1 MAEESLQNDFFDTEY
16 LKADLKGRSVR
27 GGAVTMAAQ
36 GARFFLQMGSTIVLA
51 RLLTP
56 QDFGLIAMVTAVT
69 GFVMMFKDMGLS
81 MATVQRA
88 TIDHR
93 QISTLFW
100 INVILSFCIMLV
112 TAALA
117 PGIAWLYGEP
127 RLTWITLALAGAF
140 IFGGLTVQHQA
151 LLRRQMRFGAL
162 ALVEIISMSVGIAAA
177 IITASYGAGY
187 WSLVVMQL
195 ARAISIAVAVWFACD
210 WRPGLP
216 QRRAGVRKMLSFG
229 GNLTA
234 SQMLIYIVRHLDKV
248 LLGAVWG
255 AGPLGLY
262 SKAYQLLLLPI
273 QQVNQPL
280 AQVAIPALSR
290 LQHEPNSYRRYYCK
304 GLAFL
309 AMCSMPI
316 VVFALVAADNLILLV
331 LGKQWLQAIPLFR
344 ALAPAALIGTLN
356 MATGWVFVPLGR
368 TDKQLRAACFGSIVT
383 ITAFCIG
390 LRWGALGVAVAF
402 SSAVLIVRLP
412 QIIYAYHGTPLR
424 LIDLG
429 SVLWRPALA
438 CLIAAAAVIGVDVN
452 VSVTN
457 LFLRL
462 LVQGI
467 IFISCYGAIWLI
479 VPGGRDFLREIVDLA
494 KTFRHGG
501 SSNRVFGSP
510 ATV

>member
-100 INVILSFCIMLV
+100 INVVLSLCIMLV

-234 SQMLIYIVRHLDKV
+234 SHILIYLVRNLDNI
-248 LLGAVWG
+248 LLGVVWG
-255 AGPLGLY
+255 AGAVGLY
-262 SKAYQLLLLPI
+262 SKAYGLLMLPI
-273 QQVNQPL
+273 RQVNGPL
-280 AQVAIPALSR
+280 TAVAIPALSS
-290 LQHEPNSYRRYYCK
+290 LQNNPDGYHRYYVK
-304 GLAFL
+304 AIAILAFL
-309 AMCSMPI
+309 SMPLI
-316 VVFALVAADNLILLV
+316 VFALCSAKEVVLLIL
-331 LGKQWLQAIPLFR
+331 GQQWVEAIPIFR
-344 ALAPAALIGTLN
+344 ALAPAAIMGSLN
-356 MATGWVFVPLGR
+356 VVTGWGFVPLGR
-368 TDKQLRAACFGSIVT
+368 TDRQLRSSCFGSTLT
-383 ITAFCIG
+383 IIAFFIG

-402 SSAVLIVRLP
+402 SSAVLIKRLP

-438 CLIAAAAVIGVDVN
+438 CLIAAAMVTGVDVN
-452 VSVTN
+452 IIVHN
-457 LFLRL
+457 LFLKIL
-462 LVQGI
+462 LQGI
-467 IFISCYGAIWLI
+467 IFVSCYGVVWII
-479 VPGGRDFLREIVDLA
+479 VPGGRDFLREIVHLA
-494 KTFRHGG
+494 KSFRRGG
-501 SSNRVFGSP
+501 SSP
-510 ATV
+510 K